1 MTSLAD
7 TARPWRQETGLV
19 GPRAKISWPQ
29 SKLSCRQGAINM
41 TITTTLKVG
50 IASLEQYKVRTVAIA
65 RG

>member
-1 MTSLAD
+1 
-7 TARPWRQETGLV
+7 LV